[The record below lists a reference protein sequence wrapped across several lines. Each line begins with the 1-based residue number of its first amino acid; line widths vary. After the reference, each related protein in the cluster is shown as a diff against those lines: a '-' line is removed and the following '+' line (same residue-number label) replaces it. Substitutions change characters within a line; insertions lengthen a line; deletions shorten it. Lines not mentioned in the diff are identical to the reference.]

1 MTYSGVM
8 TQPTDSGTTAG
19 AIVNGAP
26 DFSLNYP
33 SGGRIIGLA
42 WRFMWDLLAASAHL
56 EPEVHLDG
64 RDLAETAARYVANR
78 LNLDAVSVETCAH
91 ILRRAARTQV
101 PILETEIRTVQGN
114 RGPRPRAF
122 YRLSADARERYL
134 GA

>member
-8 TQPTDSGTTAG
+8 TDTTSTPPG
-19 AIVNGAP
+19 LVNGAP

-42 WRFMWDLLAASAHL
+42 WRFMWDLLAAGAHL
-56 EPEVHLDG
+56 EPEVYLDG
-64 RDLAETAARYVANR
+64 RILAEDAAKHVAGK
-78 LNLDAVSVETCAH
+78 LSLDSVSVETCAH

-101 PILETEIRTVQGN
+101 PILETEIRTVAGN

-122 YRLSADARERYL
+122 YRLSQDARERYL